1 MRKLN
6 GMTMR
11 PNQDPD
17 EYLTEVFQQ
26 RDQLEHI
33 AESFAEACILDI
45 ILEGLSDE
53 YEPIRFAA
61 ERDPEISLKE
71 IEITRRNMYA
81 HRVAGGDGST
91 VSREK
96 EQVSYDGVSGL

>member
-11 PNQDPD
+11 PTQEPD

-26 RDQLEHI
+26 RSELEHI
-33 AESFAEACILDI
+33 GESFTEARILYI

-61 ERDPEISLKE
+61 ERNPEISLKE
-71 IEITRRNMYA
+71 VEITMRNMYA
-81 HRVAGGDGST
+81 NRVARSDGST
-91 VSREK
+91 FSREK
-96 EQVSYDGVSGL
+96 GR